1 MAKIYDVSR
10 GGVAHNY
17 GMLGGCSV
25 DEDTGLP
32 PFLQPEQRDGY
43 QFRDK
48 ITWSH
53 IAHEL
58 DRRYNIG
65 VTDLEVG
72 DRIRLFLQP
81 NHSKLQSFFVDFRQP
96 VKGFNFEIKSAN
108 GADYSPNTP
117 ESYKS
122 TYTKCGIVTDVERGA
137 VFDPSQA
144 TANTQFVAL
153 YERGSYNAKVDA
165 VEIEITAMPPVVA
178 DLLEM
183 ELQFGRRYTQ
193 EGYMMPSIM

>member
-1 MAKIYDVSR
+1 MTKTYDIAR

-17 GMLGGCSV
+17 GLVGGCGV

-58 DRRYNIG
+58 DRRYGVG
-65 VTDLEVG
+65 VTDLKEG

-81 NHSKLQSFFVDFRQP
+81 NHSNLQSVFIDFREP
-96 VKGFNFEIKSAN
+96 VKGFNFAIKSAN
-108 GADYSPNTP
+108 GGNY
-117 ESYKS
+117 EEHEKMYKC
-122 TYTKCGIVTDVERGA
+122 TYTQCGNVTDAEKVDS
-137 VFDPSQA
+137 FDMSNA
-144 TANTQFVAL
+144 TANTQLVMFFDD
-153 YERGSYNAKVDA
+153 GYNAKVDA
-165 VEIEITAMPPVVA
+165 VEIEITALPPVKT

-183 ELQFGRRYTQ
+183 ELMFGRRYTQ